1 MMQPKEKKG
10 FILMFLGILSAFG
23 PFVMDMYL
31 PTLPAMA
38 DYFHTTS
45 SGVQLGLTAGMAG
58 LAVGQLLFGPLSDR
72 YGRRRPLLAAM
83 CLFLASTSGC
93 LFSANISQFVAFR
106 FVQGL
111 AGAGGVVISRSI
123 AADKYSGRELAAM
136 LALIG
141 AVNGIAT
148 VAAPVG
154 GGALAGWGGWHVV
167 FAFLLGLGVVLLAA
181 CLCFRES
188 LPLPRRSRVPWR
200 RTLRTFGE
208 VLRNRSY
215 LSYILQYGFA
225 MAVLFVNIASAPFIM
240 QQHYG
245 LTPLHFSL
253 CFGINA
259 VGMMA
264 ASTLVV
270 RMPSMQQALHV
281 GNNGM
286 LVLSALLLMALSAR
300 CDFWVYESL
309 LFFLL
314 SAAGLSYTSASALA
328 MDSERRHA
336 GVASALLGVMAFAF
350 GGVVSP
356 LVSLGDIRVTTGILF
371 FTGSLCTW
379 VCGLPMPVLPLLRR
393 RA

>member
-270 RMPSMQQALHV
+270 RMSSMQQALHV

-300 CDFWVYESL
+300 CDFWMYESL

-371 FTGSLCTW
+371 FTGSLCT
-379 VCGLPMPVLPLLRR
+379 
-393 RA
+393 